1 MSNSEMPLSG
11 GAAKPIVLCILDGWG
26 ERRARDHNAIAIAQ
40 TPTWDRF
47 QATCPTARLQ
57 ASAGDVGLPEGQM
70 GNSEVGHMNLGGG
83 RVVMQDLPRIDAAI
97 ADGSLARLPAL
108 TDFITRLASNGGTCH
123 LMGLLSPGG
132 VHSHQIQMAVL
143 ARLVGEAGVR
153 VAIHAFLD
161 GRDMPPASAADCLE
175 RFAGNIDGLA
185 NVRVATVCG
194 RYYAMDRDKRWDRVA
209 RAHDL
214 LVDGAGTA
222 AGSAVEAVRASYAA
236 GVTDEFVEPVSVGG
250 YAGMRDGDGIL
261 AANFRSDRIR
271 EILTALRDPAF
282 DGFARNRTVLF
293 AGAVGVVEYSTALNP
308 LVGAMFPPVPLDD
321 ILGALVSRAGLRQ
334 LRIAETEKYA
344 HVTFFFNGGVETPF
358 DGEERVLMPSPKVA
372 TYDLAPEMSAEE
384 VTDRL
389 VEAVASGEY
398 DFILVN
404 YANPD
409 MVGHTGV
416 LEAAVRAIETV
427 DRCLARLADAVGAAG
442 GTLLI
447 TADHGNA
454 ETMRDAET
462 GVAHTAHTTNPVPA
476 ILVHAPVQVAALA
489 DGRLS
494 DVAPTVLDL
503 LGLARPRAM
512 TGRSLIEPASR
523 ARLDAGERIPA

>member
-1 MSNSEMPLSG
+1 MGVMVNDGSVP
-11 GAAKPIVLCILDGWG
+11 ARPVVLCVLDGWG
-26 ERRARDHNAIAIAQ
+26 HRIETTDNAVA
-40 TPTWDRF
+40 
-47 QATCPTARLQ
+47 TARTPAYDGFLADCPSAFLQ
-57 ASAGDVGLPEGQM
+57 TSGTEVGLPDGQM
-70 GNSEVGHMNLGGG
+70 GNSEVGHLNLGAG
-83 RVVMQDLPRIDAAI
+83 RIVDQEIRRVDAAI
-97 ADGSLARLPAL
+97 ADGSLAGNAAL
-108 TDFITRLASNGGTCH
+108 GGLIGDLRRTGGTCH

-132 VHSHQIQMAVL
+132 VHSHQDHIVALCRVL
-143 ARLVGEAGVR
+143 DEAGVP
-153 VAIHAFLD
+153 VAVHAFLD

-398 DFILVN
+398 DFILVK